1 MQILHTAAEVK
12 ARLRPLQ
19 AQGIKV
25 GLVPTMGALHE
36 GHLSLVRQ
44 LAPDVEVVAASIF
57 VNPMQFGPKED
68 LAKYPRDLAGD
79 AAKLA
84 SVGCHLVYA
93 PDAID
98 VYPPGFQTA
107 VEVSEVSQG
116 LCGAVRP
123 GHFRGVTTVV
133 MKLFQVVRPDIAIFG
148 EKDFQ
153 QLTVIRRV
161 VDDLNL
167 PVKIVGAPT
176 VRAEDGL
183 ALSSRNRY
191 LSAAERALAPA
202 IYHALDQAR
211 RRLESGDTDY
221 AGMQQAG
228 LAAMA
233 GAGIK
238 PEYFEVRTADR
249 LAPPQASD
257 IRLVVLAAGRLGKA
271 RLIDNIQCT
280 APRRA

>member
-153 QLTVIRRV
+153 QLTVLRQMAS
-161 VDDLNL
+161 DLAL
-167 PVKIVGAPT
+167 DVEVRGAPLVRDPDGLAMSSRNAYLSPEERARALSISRGLGAARAAYEGGERDSAVLLGLVRASLEVAALT
-176 VRAEDGL
+176 PEYLELRSFRELRALERAED
-183 ALSSRNRY
+183 
-191 LSAAERALAPA
+191 PC
-202 IYHALDQAR
+202 
-211 RRLESGDTDY
+211 
-221 AGMQQAG
+221 
-228 LAAMA
+228 
-233 GAGIK
+233 
-238 PEYFEVRTADR
+238 
-249 LAPPQASD
+249 
-257 IRLVVLAAGRLGKA
+257 VVLVATRVGGT
-271 RLIDNIQCT
+271 RLIDNVIL
-280 APRRA
+280 RRGGL

>member
-153 QLTVIRRV
+153 QLTVLRQMAS
-161 VDDLNL
+161 DLAL
-167 PVKIVGAPT
+167 DVEVRGAPL
-176 VRAEDGL
+176 VRDPDGL
-183 ALSSRNRY
+183 AMSSRNAY
-191 LSAAERALAPA
+191 LSPEEARARAVDLTRAPRRS
-202 IYHALDQAR
+202 HRLRGRRAR
-211 RRLESGDTDY
+211 RRRAARPG
-221 AGMQQAG
+221 AG
-228 LAAMA
+228 LAGGGGADAGVPRAAELPRAA
-233 GAGIK
+233 GAGAGGGS
-238 PEYFEVRTADR
+238 VCGAGGD
-249 LAPPQASD
+249 AGGGD
-257 IRLVVLAAGRLGKA
+257 AAY
-271 RLIDNIQCT
+271 
-280 APRRA
+280 

>member
-1 MQILHTAAEVK
+1 VQILHTAAEVK

-153 QLTVIRRV
+153 QLTVLRQMAS
-161 VDDLNL
+161 DLAL
-167 PVKIVGAPT
+167 DVEVRGAPL
-176 VRAEDGL
+176 VRDPDGL
-183 ALSSRNRY
+183 AMSSRNAY
-191 LSAAERALAPA
+191 LSPEERAR
-202 IYHALDQAR
+202 ALSISRGLGAAR
-211 RRLESGDTDY
+211 AAYEGGERDGAVLLGLVRASLEV
-221 AGMQQAG
+221 
-228 LAAMA
+228 AALT
-233 GAGIK
+233 
-238 PEYFEVRTADR
+238 PEYLELRSFRELRALER
-249 LAPPQASD
+249 AEGPC
-257 IRLVVLAAGRLGKA
+257 VVLVATRVGGT
-271 RLIDNIQCT
+271 RLIDNVIL
-280 APRRA
+280 RRG